1 MRLEERTA
9 ITFRHERWRAV
20 SAGILETA
28 ANTFLLIIAVRWFH
42 AGNTAKAL
50 VAGGGSFGLF
60 LTPIVVTQVAR
71 LGWLASKA
79 AAALAAFGAV
89 LFALMA
95 ALPFVPIFVIG
106 SMLAMAAASGAVPLF
121 THMYHDNYPE
131 KQRGQLFSST
141 VMIRIATAAV
151 FSEMAGRF
159 LFANISYFRWLLLA
173 FAGAF
178 AFAAYHLNRIP
189 TTPIPRDEGAHPF
202 QALRFVR
209 TDRVLRLTL
218 IAWMLMGTANLMM
231 LPMRVEYLA
240 NPKYGLNLSVVEV
253 AFLTGVIPNV
263 ARLILSPIWGWL
275 FDRMNFFMLRA
286 VLNVGFAVGILSFF
300 TSNSLTGLLLGGI
313 VFGASNAGG
322 DIAWSLWVTKFA
334 PPERVADYMSV
345 HTFFTGVRGVAA
357 PLIAF
362 HVTSQ
367 FSISGLG
374 IVSAGLIFASILF
387 LIPEMRIGKG
397 KDKPPLVEEVSG

>member
-1 MRLEERTA
+1 MRLAERTA

-42 AGNTAKAL
+42 AGSTSKAL

-71 LGWLASKA
+71 SGWTASKA
-79 AAALAAFGAV
+79 AAVLAIFGGI
-89 LFALMA
+89 LFVAMA
-95 ALPFVPIFVIG
+95 ALPVLPLFVVG
-106 SMLAMAAASGAVPLF
+106 SLLTMAAASGAVPLF
-121 THMYHDNYPE
+121 THIYHENYPE
-131 KQRGQLFSST
+131 KERGQLFSST
-141 VMIRIATAAV
+141 VMIRIAAAAV
-151 FSEMAGRF
+151 FSEMGGRF
-159 LFANISYFRWLLLA
+159 LFANISYFRWLLVV
-173 FAGAF
+173 FAAAF
-178 AFAAYHLNRIP
+178 AFAAYHLKRCP
-189 TTPIPRDEGAHPF
+189 SSPIPRDEGAHPF
-202 QALRFVR
+202 RALRFVK

-263 ARLILSPIWGWL
+263 ARLLLSPIWGWL

-286 VLNVGFAVGILSFF
+286 VLNVGFAIGILSFF
-300 TSNSLTGLLLGGI
+300 TSDSLSGLLLGGI
-313 VFGASNAGG
+313 VFGASTAGG
-322 DIAWSLWVTKFA
+322 DIAWSLWVTKFS

-357 PLIAF
+357 PMIAF
-362 HVTSQ
+362 HLTNR
-367 FSISGLG
+367 FSMAGLG
-374 IVSAGLIFASILF
+374 IASAVLIFASILF
-387 LIPEMRIGKG
+387 LLPEMRIGKG

>member
-28 ANTFLLIIAVRWFH
+28 ASTFLLIIAVRWFH
-42 AGNTAKAL
+42 AGSTEKAL

-60 LTPIVVTQVAR
+60 LTPVIVTQVAR
-71 LGWLASKA
+71 LGWPASKA
-79 AAALAAFGAV
+79 AAALATMGA
-89 LFALMA
+89 LSFTLMA
-95 ALPFVPIFVIG
+95 AFPFLPVFVLG
-106 SMLAMAAASGAVPLF
+106 SVLGMAATAGAVPLF

-141 VMIRIATAAV
+141 VMIRIAAAAV
-151 FSEMAGRF
+151 FSELAGRF
-159 LFANISYFRWLLLA
+159 LFANISHFRWLLLVFA
-173 FAGAF
+173 FAF
-178 AFAAYHLNRIP
+178 AFAAYHLNRCP

-202 QALRFVR
+202 RALRFVR

-263 ARLILSPIWGWL
+263 ARLILSRIWGWL

-300 TSNSLTGLLLGGI
+300 TSNSLSGLLLGGI

-334 PPERVADYMSV
+334 PPERIADYMSV

-362 HVTSQ
+362 HLTST
-367 FSISGLG
+367 FSIGGLG
-374 IVSAGLIFASILF
+374 IASALLIFASILF
-387 LIPEMRIGKG
+387 LIPEMRFGKG

>member
-1 MRLEERTA
+1 MRLAERTA
-9 ITFRHERWRAV
+9 VTFRHERWRAV
-20 SAGILETA
+20 SAGILEAA

-42 AGNTAKAL
+42 AGSTSKAL

-60 LTPIVVTQVAR
+60 LTPIIVTQVAR
-71 LGWLASKA
+71 LGWTASKA
-79 AAALAAFGAV
+79 ATALAIFGAI
-89 LFALMA
+89 LFMAMA
-95 ALPFVPIFVIG
+95 ALPFLPIFVLG
-106 SMLAMAAASGAVPLF
+106 SVLAMAAASGAVPLF

-141 VMIRIATAAV
+141 VMIRIAAAAV

-159 LFANISYFRWLLLA
+159 LFANLSYFRWLLVV
-173 FAGAF
+173 FAAAF

-189 TTPIPRDEGAHPF
+189 STPIPRDEGAHPF

-322 DIAWSLWVTKFA
+322 DIAWSLWVTKFS
-334 PPERVADYMSV
+334 PPDRIADYMSV
-345 HTFFTGVRGVAA
+345 HTFFTGLRGVAA
-357 PLIAF
+357 PLMAF
-362 HVTSQ
+362 QLVKTYPLPT
-367 FSISGLG
+367 LG
-374 IVSAGLIFASILF
+374 WFTAALIFISVLF
-387 LIPEMRIGKG
+387 LLPEIRFGKG
-397 KDKPPLVEEVSG
+397 